1 LQEAR
6 RVVGVQEIASMEG
19 HISNQ
24 ELAQAVRALQEQ
36 IQRSQEQIQQ
46 LQEQLQGQVNENMRL
61 QEQMGYLGHQTQE
74 GNTRQTIEANQD
86 AAQRTKVAKPD
97 LFYGERKKLQMFI
110 SQLELYFFFNAPDFP
125 DEDRKVMFA
134 ATYLRGTA
142 AQWFEPYL
150 RDRMQKAPEE
160 RRPETNEVFNRFP
173 TFVAKMKQNF
183 GDLNEVRKATH
194 TVMTIRQRTSVAAYT
209 TEFQQAA
216 AYLGDWSDRSLM
228 EHYRRGLKDEIKKG
242 LMIYKD
248 PKDLNA
254 LINLAIKIDNHLF
267 ECRYQDGIPRHT
279 NQRHTG
285 NGGDAM
291 ELDSTNQKNPQKD
304 KSKQSDKKPQGP
316 NPNWTEEQKKHYE
329 QKLCIHCGKNNHM
342 GWKCPNKPKKEEKK
356 QAATTQKK
364 EEDHAAYHWTACYD
378 DDCNIHWSEKDAT
391 GWYPKPPKSKN

>member
-1 LQEAR
+1 
-6 RVVGVQEIASMEG
+6 MEG

-36 IQRSQEQIQQ
+36 IQRLQEQIQQ
-46 LQEQLQGQVNENMRL
+46 LQEQLQGQVNKNMWL
-61 QEQMGYLGHQTQE
+61 QEQVRYLGHQTQE
-74 GNTRQTIEANQD
+74 SNTRQTIEANQD

-134 ATYLRGTA
+134 ATYLQGTA

-150 RDRMQKAPEE
+150 QDQMQKAPEE
-160 RRPETNEVFNRFP
+160 HQPETNEVFNRFP

-183 GDLNEVRKATH
+183 RDLNKVRKATH
-194 TVMTIRQRTSVAAYT
+194 TVMTICQRTSVAAYI

-216 AYLGDWSDRSLM
+216 AYLGNWSDRSLM
-228 EHYRRGLKDEIKKG
+228 EHYCQGLKDKIKKG
-242 LMIYKD
+242 LIIYKD

-267 ECRYQDGIPRHT
+267 ECCYQDGIPQHI
-279 NQRHTG
+279 NQQHTG

-316 NPNWTEEQKKHYE
+316 NPNWTEEQKKCYE
-329 QKLCIHCGKNNHM
+329 QKLCIHCRKNNHM

-356 QAATTQKK
+356 QAATAQKK

-378 DDCNIHWSEKDAT
+378 DDCSIHQSEKDTT
-391 GWYPKPPKSKN
+391 GWYPKPSKSKN

>member
-1 LQEAR
+1 
-6 RVVGVQEIASMEG
+6 
-19 HISNQ
+19 
-24 ELAQAVRALQEQ
+24 
-36 IQRSQEQIQQ
+36 
-46 LQEQLQGQVNENMRL
+46 
-61 QEQMGYLGHQTQE
+61 
-74 GNTRQTIEANQD
+74 
-86 AAQRTKVAKPD
+86 
-97 LFYGERKKLQMFI
+97 
-110 SQLELYFFFNAPDFP
+110 
-125 DEDRKVMFA
+125 
-134 ATYLRGTA
+134 
-142 AQWFEPYL
+142 
-150 RDRMQKAPEE
+150 MQKAPKEHQLKI
-160 RRPETNEVFNRFP
+160 NEVFNRFL
-173 TFVAKMKQNF
+173 TFVAKIKQNF
-183 GDLNEVRKATH
+183 GDLNKVRKATY
-194 TVMTIRQRTSVAAYT
+194 TVMIICQRTSVATYT

-228 EHYRRGLKDEIKKG
+228 EHYCQGLKNKIKKE
-242 LMIYKD
+242 LIIYKN

-267 ECRYQDGIPRHT
+267 ECCYQDGTPRHT

-316 NPNWTEEQKKHYE
+316 NPNWTEEQKKCYE
-329 QKLCIHCGKNNHM
+329 QKLCIHCRKNNHM

>member
-1 LQEAR
+1 
-6 RVVGVQEIASMEG
+6 MEG

-61 QEQMGYLGHQTQE
+61 REQMGYLGHQTQE

-134 ATYLRGTA
+134 ATYLQGTA

-150 RDRMQKAPEE
+150 QDRMQKAPEE

-183 GDLNEVRKATH
+183 GDLNKVRKATH

-267 ECRYQDGIPRHT
+267 ECCYQDGTPRHT

-291 ELDSTNQKNPQKD
+291 ELDSTNRKNSWKD
-304 KSKQSDKKPQGP
+304 KSKQSDKKPRGP
-316 NPNWTEEQKKHYE
+316 NPNWTEEQKKRYE
-329 QKLCIHCGKNNHM
+329 QKLCIHCGKNDHM

-356 QAATTQKK
+356 QAATTQK

-378 DDCNIHWSEKDAT
+378 DDCNIHRSEKDAT